1 MHSDPRYLVCPR
13 CGRRLTYPMPEPVA
27 GPAGPQGER
36 GPKGDPGPQGKPGLP
51 GKEGPRGEAG
61 PQGPKGERGEP
72 GPRGEQGPMGPSGGL
87 EPAVYGSFSCCRP
100 IIANGEKDQTLALP
114 LGADHLYGMTMQEGG
129 QGIVIQKAGVY
140 LLSYGV
146 STSSQK
152 IAEAAIMLSV
162 GGTALTPSKR
172 TVPQGGASIA
182 CQTILPLYQ
191 GDVLELCIQANE
203 PLLLADQG
211 ISAYCA
217 IALLGP
223 IA

>member
-1 MHSDPRYLVCPR
+1 MDTPFAY
-13 CGRRLTYPMPEPVA
+13 RLYPMMND
-27 GPAGPQGER
+27 PAAQTEIPLVQNGVLARRHRP
-36 GPKGDPGPQGKPGLP
+36 L
-51 GKEGPRGEAG
+51 
-61 PQGPKGERGEP
+61 
-72 GPRGEQGPMGPSGGL
+72 GGVESVSYTHL
-87 EPAVYGSFSCCRP
+87 DVYKR
-100 IIANGEKDQTLALP
+100 Q
-114 LGADHLYGMTMQEGG
+114 GADHLYGMTMQEGG

-152 IAEAAIMLSV
+152 IGEAAIMLSV
-162 GGTALTPSKR
+162 GGTALMPSKR

-211 ISAYCA
+211 VSAYCA